1 MRAIVGHACG
11 DASAAGLRGPGMAGR
26 RRSSKGGGEC
36 EVFVRRLA
44 LDTESG
50 PLPAGHPFGL
60 PAIRHLGE
68 REFTAPVTVFVGEN
82 GMGKSTLLEALAVV
96 VGFNAEG
103 GGRNFRFATRA
114 THSALHERLRVVR
127 GPRRPRDGYFLRAE
141 SYYNVATE
149 IDQLDEHPDNRNAG
163 PPIIA
168 AYGGTSLHRQ
178 SHGESFFALF
188 LHRFGGQGLYLL
200 DEPESALSP
209 QRQLALL
216 ARMHELVQ
224 AGSQFVLATHA
235 PILMAYP
242 GADVWQFGPDG
253 IARVAA
259 ADTDHWRVLRG
270 FLGDPDRVLRE
281 LLGGA

>member
-1 MRAIVGHACG
+1 M
-11 DASAAGLRGPGMAGR
+11 AAKVR
-26 RRSSKGGGEC
+26 RRSPRSDGL
-36 EVFVRRLA
+36 FLRRVA
-44 LDTESG
+44 LEADAEQA
-50 PLPAGHPFGL
+50 LPGGHPFDL

-82 GMGKSTLLEALAVV
+82 GMGKSTLLEALAVA
-96 VGFNAEG
+96 VGLNAEG
-103 GGRNFRFATRA
+103 GSRNLRFATRQ

-127 GPRRPRDGYFLRAE
+127 GTRPRDGYFLRAE

-163 PPIIA
+163 PPIIDS
-168 AYGGTSLHRQ
+168 YGGTSLHRQ

-188 LHRFGGQGLYLL
+188 LHRFGGRGLYLL

-216 ARMHELVQ
+216 VRMHQLVQ
-224 AGSQFVLATHA
+224 KGSQFVLATHA

-242 GADVWQFGPDG
+242 GAEVWQFGAAG
-253 IARVAA
+253 IERTAA

-270 FLGDPDRVLRE
+270 FLADPAGVLRE
-281 LLGGA
+281 LLRDA